1 MKQYEIV
8 AKFRVH
14 TQTVRNSVRRIR
26 KEGESCLEDCSFRPH
41 THPNAT
47 PPEKVA
53 EIIIEMKESKGTR
66 EHISRKLNIP
76 QRTVSRHLI
85 QAELSR

>member
-14 TQTVRNSVRRIR
+14 TQTVRKSVKRIR
-26 KEGESCLEDCSFRPH
+26 KEGESGLEDCSFRQH
-41 THPNAT
+41 THPYAT
-47 PPEKVA
+47 PPVKVA
-53 EIIIEMKESKGTR
+53 EIITLRKERKLTSD
-66 EHISRKLNIP
+66 HIARKLNIP
-76 QRTVSRHLI
+76 HRTVSRHLI